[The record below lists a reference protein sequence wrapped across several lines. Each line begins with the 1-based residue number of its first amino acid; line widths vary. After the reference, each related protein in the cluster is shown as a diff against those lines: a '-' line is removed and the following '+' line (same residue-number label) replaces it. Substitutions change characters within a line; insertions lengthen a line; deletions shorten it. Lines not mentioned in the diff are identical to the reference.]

1 MATKIDQKITG
12 WKIKSKDEPPKPTIE
27 AVQRPKALKGTTY
40 KLKTNAAAVYVT
52 LNDIEVSGKL
62 QPFEIFISTKNTAH
76 YQWTTA
82 VTRLISAVFRR
93 GGNVTFLIQELKE
106 IFDPADSGVWVEG
119 KYIPSLVAQIGH
131 TIEEHFKSIGL
142 IEIEKP
148 DVVLEEKKAAFG
160 DMKNA
165 TVCKKCGDKA
175 VVLMDGC
182 STCCSCGD
190 SKCG

>member
-1 MATKIDQKITG
+1 VVHKIDQKITG
-12 WKIKSKDEPPKPTIE
+12 WKIKTKEEPTIE
-27 AVQRPKALKGTTY
+27 AVKRPKAINGTTY
-40 KLKTNAAAVYVT
+40 KLKTNDAAVYVT
-52 LNDIEVSGKL
+52 LNNIEVDGKL
-62 QPFEIFISTKNTAH
+62 LPFEIFISTKNPEH
-76 YQWTTA
+76 FQWTTA

-93 GGNVTFLIQELKE
+93 GGNVAFLVQELKE
-106 IFDPADSGVWVEG
+106 VFDPAGSGIWDG
-119 KYIPSLVAQIGH
+119 GRRIPSLVAQIGY

-142 IEIEKP
+142 IESEKP
-148 DVVLEEKKAAFG
+148 NPILEEKKA

-165 TVCKKCGDKA
+165 TICKKCGDKA